1 MNTSHRRHPRVRR
14 SAVTIAAVAVL
25 AGLPLG
31 VSGVAGAQPPATP
44 TSTPFRT
51 PDTDACPHR
60 DVPPPAID
68 ASEVPLPGD
77 ADPAPVPVPD
87 RAVGGDELAAC
98 GVITADAAPP
108 LPADISAA
116 GWVLTDLDTGTVIAA
131 KDPHGRYR
139 PASTIKVLLAL
150 VALDELDLDRTVT
163 ATEDDAQAEGSAVG
177 IGKGGV
183 YSVRQLLQ
191 GLVMASGN
199 DAAHAIAVQLGG
211 LDRAVDKMNA
221 KARDL
226 GATDT
231 RTASPSGL
239 DGPGMACSPYDLAL
253 IFRAAMDNPV
263 FAELVATESVPFP
276 GYPKDSSKPD
286 NPSRP
291 DEPGVPVNPDLELNE
306 DRPGFVLASDNAL
319 LFNYPDALGGKNG
332 YTDDARQTFVG
343 AAERGGRR
351 LAVSLMN
358 ADVLPIRPWEQA
370 ARLLDY
376 GFAQPV
382 STGVG
387 TLVSP
392 GDTDAAT
399 DDETTRTPT
408 TAVPPGNRL
417 STDARGG
424 AYPGVTDDNDTAIRV
439 GVGALGLIVVV
450 GLVLWARRLTRRP

>member
-1 MNTSHRRHPRVRR
+1 MNIHDRTRRGRR
-14 SAVTIAAVAVL
+14 TAASIATAVVLVSTPAVL
-25 AGLPLG
+25 PGL
-31 VSGVAGAQPPATP
+31 AGAQPAPPP

-68 ASEVPLPGD
+68 ASEVPAPGD
-77 ADPAPVPVPD
+77 AEPQPVPVP
-87 RAVGGDELAAC
+87 AQTVGGEELAAC
-98 GVITADAAPP
+98 GVITAAGAPA

-116 GWVLTDLDTGTVIAA
+116 GWVLTDLDSGAVVAA

-150 VALDELDLDRTVT
+150 VALDELDLDRTVVAT
-163 ATEDDAQAEGSAVG
+163 AEDAAAEGSAVG
-177 IGKGGV
+177 IGAGGV
-183 YSVRQLLQ
+183 YSVRQLMQ

-199 DAAHAIAVQLGG
+199 DAAHALAVQLGG
-211 LDRAVDKMNA
+211 VDTAVEKMNA
-221 KARDL
+221 KARAL
-226 GATDT
+226 GALDT

-253 IFRAAMDNPV
+253 IFRAAMDNPT

-276 GYPKDSSKPD
+276 GYPKDASKPD

-291 DEPGVPVNPDLELNE
+291 DMPGVPVNPDLPLNE
-306 DRPGFVLASDNAL
+306 DRPGFTLASDNAL

-376 GFAQPV
+376 GFTQPAD
-382 STGVG
+382 TAVG
-387 TLVSP
+387 TLVTGNP
-392 GDTDAAT
+392 DAAPAS
-399 DDETTRTPT
+399 TTASTPT
-408 TAVPPGNRL
+408 STAPTDRRTEA
-417 STDARGG
+417 STGG
-424 AYPGVTDDNDTAIRV
+424 AYAGVDDESDAAIRV
-439 GVGALGLIVVV
+439 GAGVLGLIVVV
-450 GLVLWARRLTRRP
+450 GLLLWARTLHRRRS